1 MSSKSLPAIRRD
13 IIRVEPELVA
23 AASKFPAAILA
34 DVAGRRGALG
44 ARIKALAPHMKVAG
58 PAFTVEVRPGDNL
71 MFHAAIAMAQPGD
84 VIVVDGKADETMAL
98 CGTLMSTQAQKSGIA
113 GFVVDAAV
121 RDSEEICAGTFPVF
135 AIGTNPNGPTKGLAG
150 RINWSVT
157 LAGVT
162 VNPGDLV
169 VGDADGVVIIPRE
182 NAADIISRAQGKV
195 DAEKARMADMDR
207 GNLKSLWLN
216 DALIAAGVLEKGQT
230 L

>member
-1 MSSKSLPAIRRD
+1 MSSDKIPAIRKD
-13 IIRVEPELVA
+13 IERVSPEIVQR
-23 AASKFPAAILA
+23 ASQFPAAILA

-71 MFHAAIAMAQPGD
+71 MFHAAIAMAKPGD
-84 VIVVDGKADETMAL
+84 VIVVDGKGDETMAL
-98 CGTLMSTQAQKSGIA
+98 CGTLMSTQAQKSGVA

-121 RDSEEICAGTFPVF
+121 RDSLEICAGTFPVF

-150 RINWSVT
+150 RINWPVT

-169 VGDADGVVIIPRE
+169 VGDADGVVIIPKE
-182 NAADIISRAQGKV
+182 NASEIVGRAQAKV
-195 DAEKARMADMDR
+195 DAEQRRMADMDA
-207 GNLKSLWLN
+207 GKLASPWLQ
-216 DALIAAGVLEKGQT
+216 DALVQAGVLKPGQT